1 MTNAN
6 AAQTIDADFSIFSQG
21 TGPSAEIIPFSPEVA
36 QATRVANHIDT
47 REAWL
52 NAAIDGLREMFELV
66 EKPLPAKILVS
77 IGFPSTGRAKRVV
90 VEEGESLAGRL
101 AEYHFP
107 QDGNES
113 GQIYITP
120 QLGETIAK
128 YGDDRSEKL
137 SIEVVILGVLVHEL
151 CHGSAGFDAKHGPKF
166 KEVADAIGL
175 TGKMTAALPGEKLN
189 EGLKI
194 LATQLGPIPHETLI
208 AGKTQVKKQTT
219 RLIRVESTCLGD
231 ESGKRYNA
239 NMSQKW
245 IDEAGA
251 PICPTALRHYLE
263 HAIETGEKISAAAML
278 DALDS
283 FRMVVVERKK
293 SKDAQDA
300 PEAPEGDES
309 ETE

>member
-6 AAQTIDADFSIFSQG
+6 AAQTIEAEYSIFSQG
-21 TGPSAEIIPFSPEVA
+21 GSAEIIPFAPEIA
-36 QATRVANHIDT
+36 QATRASNQIET

-52 NAAIDGLREMFELV
+52 NAAVEGLREMFELV
-66 EKPLPAKILVS
+66 KKPLPAKILVS

-90 VEEGESLAGRL
+90 VEAGESLAGRL

-107 QDGNES
+107 SEGNAF

-128 YGDDRSEKL
+128 YKEGGSETL
-137 SIEVVILGVLVHEL
+137 SMEVVILGCLVHEL
-151 CHGSAGFDAKHGPKF
+151 CHGSAGFEAKHGPAF

-208 AGKTQVKKQTT
+208 VGKTQVKKQTT
-219 RLIRVESTCLGD
+219 RLIRVESTCLND

-278 DALDS
+278 NALDS
-283 FRMVVVERKK
+283 FRMVVIERKK
-293 SKDAQDA
+293 SKDAPDA
-300 PEAPEGDES
+300 LEGDES